1 MVVLAQRALRAGA
14 LVAGAMGAL
23 AILLGVAGAQ
33 QNARPISQVERDRT
47 AATQEAERLRAEA
60 NAARTEVASL
70 NTRLVEAGARRT
82 EAETALADAEARM
95 AALRLR
101 AASDGARYRRDRDS
115 LEAAV
120 MTAAF
125 AQRRLGPNSSRAGV
139 FARAAAPTF
148 ASRVRAGANALEEAQ
163 RLDAAIAEEQE
174 ILTAA
179 QAAIDAERAD
189 VITLLSQ
196 RRALQASLA
205 SDAAAAE
212 RRARRFA
219 AEARNLRELAQR
231 VQAAR
236 PRNRAAAAATGGA
249 TLPTAW
255 LAPAQGRVSR
265 GFGEVVG
272 GAPATQGVTLT
283 TRASAQVV
291 SPASG
296 EVAYAGLFRSYGQV
310 LILNLDGGYA
320 LVLTGMETVRARVGE
335 AVLAGQPVGEM
346 SASDTPAPE
355 LYVEVRRQGRPI
367 NPARWLS
374 ARSQDVALR

>member
-1 MVVLAQRALRAGA
+1 
-14 LVAGAMGAL
+14 MGAL

-33 QNARPISQVERDRT
+33 GNARPISQVERDRN

-70 NTRLVEAGARRT
+70 NTRLVEAGRRRG
-82 EAETALADAEARM
+82 EAEAAVADAEQRLV
-95 AALRLR
+95 ALRLR
-101 AASDGARYRRDRDS
+101 AASDGARYRRDRES
-115 LEAAV
+115 LEAAI

-125 AQRRLGPNSSRAGV
+125 AQRRVDPEAARAGV
-139 FARAAAPTF
+139 FARAAAP
-148 ASRVRAGANALEEAQ
+148 ALAARVHAGANALEEAR

-189 VITLLSQ
+189 VVTLLAQ
-196 RRALQASLA
+196 RRAVQASLA

-236 PRNRAAAAATGGA
+236 PRGRATPGGDI
-249 TLPTAW
+249 LPTAW

-320 LVLTGMETVRARVGE
+320 LVLTGLGTVRARVGE
-335 AVLAGQPVGEM
+335 TVLAGQPVGEM